1 METSRNMCMPNSLM
15 SVVYENFGCSSSFFC
30 CLLSA
35 HVTCSSCRG
44 SPSTWSYAL
53 LCVIAHWAWWKSSIK
68 DPWYSVFRVDD
79 WVILYLLFSLCR
91 FELVCNA
98 LDKLP
103 TSSHLE
109 FPFAAVSPTDEFF
122 IFPFLAISSFLFW
135 FSSLLILFL
144 LFVSFLKFSVCS
156 FSFALLESSPR
167 LCACWTSAWPL
178 NCLPV
183 L

>member
-1 METSRNMCMPNSLM
+1 MKILGAVPHFFAVSFLLM
-15 SVVYENFGCSSSFFC
+15 SHVLHAEE
-30 CLLSA
+30 A
-35 HVTCSSCRG
+35 HPHGLMLFSVSLHIELDGRVQSKI
-44 SPSTWSYAL
+44 P
-53 LCVIAHWAWWKSSIK
+53 
-68 DPWYSVFRVDD
+68 DSVFRVDD